1 MKPNFIAIEGPI
13 GAGKSTLARELG
25 ARMNADTLKEDPAAN
40 PFLPMFYRDM
50 ARHALATQIFFLF
63 QRANQLGALAQ
74 QDLFAKPIVADYM
87 FEKDPLFAKL
97 TLDDQEFVLYTQLY
111 NHLKPRTPTPDLVIV
126 LQASVDTL
134 MRRIETRARPMEK
147 TITEEYLS
155 ALSAAY
161 TQFFYTYDAAPL
173 LIVNTENLNFA
184 DNPADVDLLLGRIE
198 AMRGGREVFSRG

>member
-1 MKPNFIAIEGPI
+1 MKPNFLAIEGPI
-13 GAGKSTLARELG
+13 GAGKSTLARALST
-25 ARMNADTLKEDPAAN
+25 RMNADVLKEDPAAN
-40 PFLPMFYRDM
+40 PFLPLFYRDM

-97 TLDDQEFVLYTQLY
+97 TLDDQEFALYTQLY
-111 NHLKPRTPTPDLVIV
+111 HHLKPRTPTPDLVIV

-134 MRRIETRARPMEK
+134 MRRIETRARSMEK

-184 DNPADVDLLLGRIE
+184 DNPADVDLLMERIE
-198 AMRGGREVFSRG
+198 AMRGGREIFSRG